1 MTEIAIKEN
10 KINHGNSNSF
20 SSIIILIISL
30 SFAILIGSGFYGYG
44 HDFYYSYNKHNL
56 DWGGIFNRLGWILST
71 FSINGVHLGV
81 QIVTFILS
89 LSSGFLLREH
99 IKFKQSYSFIFF
111 IILYIVAIHTWPII
125 MSTSNAMRQGLSMSF
140 IFATFITLS
149 RRKYYWM
156 LLYAL
161 LAVLTHKS
169 GLVLAA
175 IAIFSSAIHRFLF
188 EFSPSSKKIIHFC
201 IGIFLL
207 FTAYLFF
214 RISGLEE
221 VNNPSKI
228 IGGDFRLAFL
238 FIGVIYISLSFFFK
252 SILANAFNLSLY
264 YFSFIAPS
272 LLINGLNWEYE
283 RLGMMMLIPY
293 ILSFGVL
300 LNRNSYKLYLLI
312 TFFLLLLLTFLT
324 GMYASFR

>member
-1 MTEIAIKEN
+1 MIEIAIREN
-10 KINHGNSNSF
+10 KINHRNINTF
-20 SSIIILIISL
+20 STIIILITSL

-56 DWGGIFNRLGWILST
+56 DWGNTFNRLGWILST
-71 FSINGVHLGV
+71 LSINGVHLGV
-81 QIVTFILS
+81 QVVTFILS

-99 IKFKQSYSFIFF
+99 IKFKQSYSFFFF
-111 IILYIVAIHTWPII
+111 IILYIIAIHTWPII

-140 IFATFITLS
+140 IFATFVTLS

-169 GLVLAA
+169 GLVLSA
-175 IAIFSSAIHRFLF
+175 IAIFSSVSNRFLF
-188 EFSPSSKKIIHFC
+188 EFSPASKKIVNFC

-207 FTAYLFF
+207 FAAYLFF
-214 RISGLEE
+214 RISGMEE
-221 VNNPSKI
+221 VSKPSKI

-238 FIGVIYISLSFFFK
+238 FIGIIYISLSFFFK
-252 SILANAFNLSLY
+252 AILENAFNLSIY

-300 LNRNSYKLYLLI
+300 LNRNSYKFYLLI
-312 TFFLLLLLTFLT
+312 TFFLLLLLTFFT